1 MRAYRPTRLE
11 NILQSKT
18 TYLSAF
24 PFKYSFSIL
33 ISFHITVSSGV
44 GPKRASG
51 ATPPLSASARG
62 ASIRLGTK
70 AILRISFINCSFYTN
85 IFSGSTSPRQ
95 WDCEYVKESW
105 LQWLQE
111 LPSSSK
117 GQFVIKIWRSPSNI
131 HEIGWKKFF
140 TGSSNEL
147 QVDCDRTKL
156 LIIVMTGPANFRD
169 R

>member
-18 TYLSAF
+18 AYLSAF
-24 PFKYSFSIL
+24 PFKYIFSIL

-51 ATPPLSASARG
+51 ATPPLSASARV

-70 AILRISFINCSFYTN
+70 VTFRLSFINCSFYTN

-95 WDCEYVKESW
+95 WDCEYVKENW

-111 LPSSSK
+111 LPSSSQ
-117 GQFVIKIWRSPSNI
+117 GQFVIKIKFLQGSPN
-131 HEIGWKKFF
+131 KFIF
-140 TGSSNEL
+140 FNCETI

>member
-18 TYLSAF
+18 THLKAF
-24 PFKYSFSIL
+24 LFWYSFSNL
-33 ISFHITVSSGV
+33 FSVHITVSSGV

-70 AILRISFINCSFYTN
+70 VTFRLSFINCSFITN

-105 LQWLQE
+105 LRWLQE
-111 LPSSSK
+111 LQSSSK
-117 GQFVIKIWRSPSNI
+117 GQFVIKIKFLQGSPN
-131 HEIGWKKFF
+131 KFIF
-140 TGSSNEL
+140 FNCETI

-156 LIIVMTGPANFRD
+156 LIIVMSGPANFRD